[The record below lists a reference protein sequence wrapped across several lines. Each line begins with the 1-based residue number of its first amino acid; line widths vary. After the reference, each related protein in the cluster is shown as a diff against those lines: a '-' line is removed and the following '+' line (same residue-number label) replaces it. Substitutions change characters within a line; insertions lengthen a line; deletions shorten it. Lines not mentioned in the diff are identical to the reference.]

1 MAVKSKE
8 ELLSSIRSVIGENT
22 DDNTLSVIED
32 ITDTYDDM
40 ANKVKGDGKDW
51 KAEATRI
58 DKEWRQK
65 YHDRFF
71 NPKGDEDVD
80 PLDPEEVKPKKAL
93 RFEDLFTTK

>member
-1 MAVKSKE
+1 MAIKSKE
-8 ELLSSIRSVIGENT
+8 ELLSSIRTVLGDNT
-22 DDNTLSVIED
+22 DDTTLSVIED

-40 ANKVKGDGKDW
+40 ANKGDGKDW

-71 NPKGDEDVD
+71 NPHDDKDVD
-80 PLDPEEVKPKKAL
+80 PLDPEEVKPKAL